1 MELELT
7 RVDYTIVGVTLQHS
21 TRLLPTQKFKD
32 QQKIVIGDQGGVV
45 QLLSVKKDEL
55 HVHFKTVPG
64 CKITAI
70 QLGGAAGNHINQT
83 ANQ

>member
-7 RVDYTIVGVTLQHS
+7 RVDYSIVGVTLQHS

-32 QQKIVIGDQGGVV
+32 QQKIVIGDQSGVV
-45 QLLSVKKDEL
+45 QLLSVKKNEL
-55 HVHFKTVPG
+55 HVHFKTVPA

-70 QLGGAAGNHINQT
+70 QLGGAAGNLIGQPIN
-83 ANQ
+83 